1 MKHWWTEASDSN
13 GVLFGQASQE
23 RQIIFHWWKVPLIKG
38 GVSGTKM
45 LVLPLSSPNIFHYYI
60 NAQSLFLT
68 MLCPFS
74 LTLSQWIFVSWTNLQ
89 ENKRVGSKTK
99 GIRNRDLCSQLGKKY
114 QNKKFTKLDT
124 RLINCL

>member
-1 MKHWWTEASDSN
+1 
-13 GVLFGQASQE
+13 
-23 RQIIFHWWKVPLIKG
+23 
-38 GVSGTKM
+38 M
-45 LVLPLSSPNIFHYYI
+45 LVLPLSSPHVFHYYI

-68 MLCPFS
+68 MCVHFFFNFIS
-74 LTLSQWIFVSWTNLQ
+74 MNIYFMKNLQ

-124 RLINCL
+124 GLINCL